1 MQVKG
6 KVIKISDVQVIS
18 DKFKKCEVWLET
30 AEQYSQVLNIQFT
43 QEKADAIQAA
53 DEGCNITI
61 DVNLRGRKYTNKQG
75 FEGVFNT
82 IEAYKYEVDGATPQQ
97 APTQVVE
104 DDSMPF

>member
-1 MQVKG
+1 
-6 KVIKISDVQVIS
+6 
-18 DKFKKCEVWLET
+18 
-30 AEQYSQVLNIQFT
+30 VLNIQFT

-82 IEAYKYEVDGATPQQ
+82 IEAWKYEVDGTAPQ
-97 APTQVVE
+97 PSVSE
-104 DDSMPF
+104 EINDDLPF